1 MPVEI
6 AEAQAVAIG
15 DEVYVGGKPSDSIR
29 CVVVKYN
36 VAKDE
41 WTHLPDLSMI
51 AVGFCQFQGELYS
64 VGGWCLEGQ
73 SSTNKVY
80 RYSTQ
85 DKKWVESLNRMPTK
99 RGDVAVLTTTSAII
113 ACGGDTVGEDGNI
126 EILETVEVYS
136 STTSQWYTAD
146 PLPEPC
152 AAMSSVTISGS
163 GYLLGGSQKQVRSA
177 FCVDMATLID
187 RAISLTG
194 DRDTTSIWKT
204 LPDTPLTGSAAATL
218 NGGLLA
224 VGGRIKGIGVQ
235 SAVHVFI
242 TSTNSWVK
250 LPFGNLPSERFV
262 CISVQLPNDRVMVI
276 GGMDKYKNRTSTCYL
291 SCIQVSEPDWAP
303 QYYLQKGNS

>member
-15 DEVYVGGKPSDSIR
+15 DEVYVGGKPSDGIR
-29 CVVVKYN
+29 CVIVKYN

-51 AVGFCQFQGELYS
+51 GVGFCQFPGELYS
-64 VGGWCLEGQ
+64 AGGWCLEGQ

-85 DKKWVESLNRMPTK
+85 DKKWVESLNPMPTK
-99 RGDVAVLTTTSAII
+99 RGDVAILTTTSAII
-113 ACGGDTVGEDGNI
+113 ACGGDTVEDGNI

-152 AAMSSVTISGS
+152 TAMSSVTISGS
-163 GYLLGGSQKQVRSA
+163 GYLLGGGQKQVQSA

-187 RAISLTG
+187 RATSLTG
-194 DRDTTSIWKT
+194 DRDTTSTWKT
-204 LPDTPLTGSAAATL
+204 LTGSAAATL

-235 SAVHVFI
+235 SAVHAFI

-276 GGMDKYKNRTSTCYL
+276 GGMDEDKNRTSICYL